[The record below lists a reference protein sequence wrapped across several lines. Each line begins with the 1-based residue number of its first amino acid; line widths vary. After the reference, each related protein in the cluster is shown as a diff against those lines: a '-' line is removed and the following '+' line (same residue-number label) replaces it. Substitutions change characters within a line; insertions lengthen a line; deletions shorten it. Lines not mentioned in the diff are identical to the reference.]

1 MNREEI
7 EKRYEQW
14 VACAAEN
21 DELADELQAMKDD
34 PKKKEDAFFKDLSF
48 GTGGLR
54 GILGAGPN
62 RMNVYTVARA
72 ARGVA
77 AYVKANFAPSE
88 RRIAISYDSR
98 IHSDL
103 FARISAQV
111 FAGAG
116 IEAWIYPELM
126 PTPCLSFAVR
136 QLRCAAGVMVT
147 ASHNP
152 AECNGYKVYGPDG
165 CQITEEAAA
174 QILARIEAEEMFGA
188 EELSSF
194 EEGLAAG
201 QIRLIGEDVY
211 AEYVRRVSEQSVLTA
226 EENIDKNV
234 SIVYTPL
241 NGTGL
246 KPVLRTLKENGYGNI
261 TVVEEQREPDGSFPT
276 CPYPNPEIREAM
288 ELGIRYAAR
297 EDAEL
302 VLATDPDCDR
312 VGIAVK
318 GPEGRHV
325 LLSGNETGMLL
336 LDYLCARRAEQ
347 RRLPEN
353 PVFIKTIVTT
363 DMAQRIAARYGVGCI
378 NVLTGFKYIGEQ
390 IGRLEREGRAEDFV
404 FGFEESY
411 GYLSGSY
418 VRDKDGVVASLLICE
433 MFAWYKSRGVAL
445 YDRLMELYKEYGF
458 CLNTLHSYSFPGAA
472 GFVRMQEIMK
482 SLRESSEIFARIQI
496 TERKDYRDGIDGLPP
511 SDVLRFALEGGGS
524 VVIRPSGTEPKIKA
538 YICVSAPDQAAAK
551 AAEAELAGELARR
564 MEQ

>member
-152 AECNGYKVYGPDG
+152 AEYNGYKVYGPDG

-458 CLNTLHSYSFPGAA
+458 CLNTLHSYSFPGAV

-482 SLRESSEIFARIQI
+482 SLRESSEIFAGIQI

-551 AAEAELAGELARR
+551 AAEAELAEELARR

>member
-111 FAGAG
+111 FAGTG

-152 AECNGYKVYGPDG
+152 AEYNGYKVYGPDG

-458 CLNTLHSYSFPGAA
+458 CLNTLHSYSFPGAV

-482 SLRESSEIFARIQI
+482 SLRESSEIFAGIQI

-551 AAEAELAGELARR
+551 AAEAELAEELARR

>member
-1 MNREEI
+1 M
-7 EKRYEQW
+7 
-14 VACAAEN
+14 
-21 DELADELQAMKDD
+21 
-34 PKKKEDAFFKDLSF
+34 
-48 GTGGLR
+48 
-54 GILGAGPN
+54 
-62 RMNVYTVARA
+62 
-72 ARGVA
+72 
-77 AYVKANFAPSE
+77 
-88 RRIAISYDSR
+88 
-98 IHSDL
+98 
-103 FARISAQV
+103 
-111 FAGAG
+111 
-116 IEAWIYPELM
+116 
-126 PTPCLSFAVR
+126 
-136 QLRCAAGVMVT
+136 
-147 ASHNP
+147 
-152 AECNGYKVYGPDG
+152 
-165 CQITEEAAA
+165 
-174 QILARIEAEEMFGA
+174 
-188 EELSSF
+188 
-194 EEGLAAG
+194 
-201 QIRLIGEDVY
+201 
-211 AEYVRRVSEQSVLTA
+211 LTA

-482 SLRESSEIFARIQI
+482 SLRESSEIFAGIQI

-551 AAEAELAGELARR
+551 AAEAELAEELARR

>member
-152 AECNGYKVYGPDG
+152 AEYNGYKVYGPDG

-261 TVVEEQREPDGSFPT
+261 TVVEEQREPDGSFP
-276 CPYPNPEIREAM
+276 
-288 ELGIRYAAR
+288 
-297 EDAEL
+297 
-302 VLATDPDCDR
+302 
-312 VGIAVK
+312 
-318 GPEGRHV
+318 
-325 LLSGNETGMLL
+325 
-336 LDYLCARRAEQ
+336 
-347 RRLPEN
+347 
-353 PVFIKTIVTT
+353 
-363 DMAQRIAARYGVGCI
+363 
-378 NVLTGFKYIGEQ
+378 
-390 IGRLEREGRAEDFV
+390 
-404 FGFEESY
+404 
-411 GYLSGSY
+411 SGSCFIPQLT
-418 VRDKDGVVASLLICE
+418 AFSQ
-433 MFAWYKSRGVAL
+433 
-445 YDRLMELYKEYGF
+445 
-458 CLNTLHSYSFPGAA
+458 T
-472 GFVRMQEIMK
+472 
-482 SLRESSEIFARIQI
+482 
-496 TERKDYRDGIDGLPP
+496 
-511 SDVLRFALEGGGS
+511 
-524 VVIRPSGTEPKIKA
+524 
-538 YICVSAPDQAAAK
+538 AP
-551 AAEAELAGELARR
+551 
-564 MEQ
+564 

>member
-111 FAGAG
+111 FAGTG

-152 AECNGYKVYGPDG
+152 AEYTGYKVYGPDG

-458 CLNTLHSYSFPGAA
+458 CLNTLHSYSFPGAV

-482 SLRESSEIFARIQI
+482 SLRESSEIFAGIQI

-551 AAEAELAGELARR
+551 AAEAELAEELARR